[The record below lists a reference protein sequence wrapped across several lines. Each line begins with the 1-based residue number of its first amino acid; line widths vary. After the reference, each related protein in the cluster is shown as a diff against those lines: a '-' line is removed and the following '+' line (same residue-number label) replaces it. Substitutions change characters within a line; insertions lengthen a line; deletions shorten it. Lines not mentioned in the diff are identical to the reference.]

1 MSRNTIDVGIDLGTT
16 NSAAA
21 VVVNGEAQIVL
32 DDWDRPL
39 TPSCV
44 AVNKRGE
51 LEVGHGALQV
61 LRTDSQNAVTG
72 FKRFMGKQQGWPFPA
87 TGEKYTPEDLSAFV
101 LETLRHNVERH
112 LGDAVDAA
120 VITIPANFGELERA
134 ATLSAARKAGFSHV
148 ELVQEPIAAGLAYGW
163 NRTEDRRPFLVYD
176 LGGGTFDVALLQVE
190 AGQLVVRN
198 HKGVEALGGRDID
211 VDILDHLVTPRLAG
225 RVAAEELQR
234 RRGELLYR
242 VEEAKRGLSR
252 VFSVSLALEGCIQDV
267 DGRPVEDVITITRG
281 EIEPFIDKLVEPTIR
296 AVEEVLQEAG
306 LSANDLRAIVL
317 VGGPTRM
324 PRLKALLAQRFGE
337 ILETRIDPM
346 TVVAR
351 GAALHAA
358 SLLRRGSPAGSRPSA
373 AGLIRLRVQYSPVSD
388 ADSVPVGFTGEDA
401 PLPDGTTIRLSRTD
415 GGWQSG
421 RISVQNGRAVTRVLL
436 GDERQS
442 TFRIELFNAAGA
454 SIPVEPVEFVITRG
468 LSAAPPPL
476 SRSIGV
482 SVEGLA
488 GARVHRLA
496 EAGTPLPHTVSEW
509 FRTTRGVRAGDD
521 DVVLEVHVL
530 EGESDQPLRCR
541 TIGHVTLSGGDIDQS
556 LPANSEV
563 EVSLRIEPSK
573 TIEARVFIPFLDRT
587 ITEVFRLE
595 QSPPPSVAELRQK
608 LAIEQDNM
616 QQLHRSGVAL
626 PSHLSQ
632 SAKQVEEDLQ
642 RAAAGDAEAALRA
655 DSTLH
660 ELSKAVEEVERREEP
675 RLLAARVEG
684 LAAWTKDLVEQF
696 GDNEQHALVERL
708 QERVREAQ
716 ADRSMSGLDKLRDIE
731 RELLE
736 LAREVYWSQP
746 GAWIA
751 RFQKLASG
759 QQYTDPEQ
767 ASFWI
772 AEGRRALELG
782 DMQLLRQTVI
792 ALTELVEGEDRMS
805 LEARLTW
812 LRPA

>member
-1 MSRNTIDVGIDLGTT
+1 
-16 NSAAA
+16 

-44 AVNKRGE
+44 AVNERGE
-51 LEVGHGALQV
+51 LEVGHGAVQV
-61 LRTDSQNAVTG
+61 LRVDNENAAAG
-72 FKRFMGKQQGWPFPA
+72 FKRFMGKRHVWTFPA
-87 TGEKYTPEDLSAFV
+87 TGATYSPEDLSAFV
-101 LETLRHNVERH
+101 LESLRHNVERH
-112 LGDAVDAA
+112 LGSAVDAA
-120 VITIPANFGELERA
+120 VITIPANFGERERA
-134 ATLSAARKAGFSHV
+134 ATLGAARKAGFSHV

-163 NRTEDRRPFLVYD
+163 NRTEDNRPFLVYD
-176 LGGGTFDVALLQVE
+176 LGGGTFDAALLQVE
-190 AGQLVVRN
+190 AGQLVVRK
-198 HKGVEALGGRDID
+198 HKGVETLGGRDID
-211 VDILDHLVTPRLAG
+211 ADILDRLITPRLAG
-225 RVAAEELQR
+225 RVSAEELAR

-242 VEEAKRGLSR
+242 AEEAKRGLSR
-252 VFSVSLALEGCIQDV
+252 VTRVSLAIEGCIQDV
-267 DGRPVEDVITITRG
+267 NGRPVEDVITITRA
-281 EIEPFIDKLVEPTIR
+281 EIEPFVDKLVAPTIR

-317 VGGPTRM
+317 VGGPTRI
-324 PRLKALLAQRFGE
+324 PRLRALLTERFGE
-337 ILETRIDPM
+337 ILEGRIDPM

-358 SLLRRGSPAGSRPSA
+358 SILRRRSA
-373 AGLIRLRVQYSPVSD
+373 AGDRPRMTGLIRLRVQFPPVSD
-388 ADSVPVGFTGEDA
+388 ANTVPVGIAGEDVS
-401 PLPDGTTIRLSRTD
+401 LPDGTTIRLTRAD

-421 RISVQNGRAVTRVLL
+421 RIAVQNGRAVTRVLL

-442 TFRIELFNAAGA
+442 TFRIELFDIFGA
-454 SIPVEPVEFVITRG
+454 SVRTDPDQFVITRG
-468 LSAAPPPL
+468 LAAAPPPL

-482 SVEGLA
+482 SVA
-488 GARVHRLA
+488 GPDRARVHRLA
-496 EAGTPLPHTVSEW
+496 EAGTPLPLTVSEW
-509 FRTTRGVRAGDD
+509 FRTTRGVRAGDT

-530 EGESDQPLRCR
+530 EGESDHPLRCR
-541 TIGHVTLSGGDIDQS
+541 TVGRVTLSGGQIDQS

-563 EVSLRIEPSK
+563 EVSIRIEPSK

-595 QSPPPSVAELRQK
+595 QPPPPSVAELREK
-608 LAIEQDNM
+608 LSIERDSM

-632 SAKQVEEDLQ
+632 SVRQVEEDLR
-642 RAAAGDAEAALRA
+642 RATAGDAEAALRA

-660 ELSKAVEEVERREEP
+660 ELSKAVEEAERREEP
-675 RLLAARVEG
+675 RLLAAKVEE
-684 LAAWTKDLVEQF
+684 LVAWTKDLVEQF
-696 GDNEQHALVERL
+696 GDDEQHALVEQL
-708 QERVREAQ
+708 QERAREAQ
-716 ADRSMSGLDKLRDIE
+716 ADRSMTGLDKLRDIE

-736 LAREVYWSQP
+736 LARKVYWSQP

-759 QQYTDPEQ
+759 QQYTDPER

-782 DMQLLRQTVI
+782 DTQLLRQAVF
-792 ALTELVEGEDRMS
+792 ALTELVEGDDRLS
-805 LEARLTW
+805 LEDRLTW
-812 LRPA
+812 LRPM